1 MHRNRFAVCRPRARR
16 QAIALLALTLLPGC
30 SGGSDGPTNPSP
42 TPSSITVNLR
52 DVVLAGLSV
61 VATGTANMS
70 NGQTQ
75 AVTTGWRSDA
85 PTVATITDAG
95 NLTALA
101 NGEATITVS
110 LSGVQGSKR
119 IRVAPNYDGRWQGM
133 QVISA
138 CAATGIFA
146 GFCEEEGGFIGL
158 QFPVSLTARH
168 PGDLTVS
175 GEASIEDLTFPTFN
189 TQVESDG
196 RIRFTSS
203 TVIEGIGAE
212 ASWNINSSE
221 VGRATGT
228 IRERYTIPSLGAGD
242 LVFESNLGGFLKG
255 VSADRP
261 SSTSTK
267 RLRIQRI
274 RR

>member
-1 MHRNRFAVCRPRARR
+1 
-16 QAIALLALTLLPGC
+16 
-30 SGGSDGPTNPSP
+30 
-42 TPSSITVNLR
+42 
-52 DVVLAGLSV
+52 
-61 VATGTANMS
+61 MS